1 MLVSTDEGDG
11 NDYDGSLTCAC
22 LRERRRRGKLQLTI
36 DLHQDDLREIAL
48 RGYEGAASSDQT
60 LQAEAVTLYLPWS

>member
-1 MLVSTDEGDG
+1 MAVTAMERMR
-11 NDYDGSLTCAC
+11 AV
-22 LRERRRRGKLQLTI
+22 RARRRRRTFVLSVEV
-36 DLHQDDLREIAL
+36 HEDDLREIAL